1 MHPPKVEYDYIIVG
15 AGSAGCILAERLS
28 ASGEFTVL
36 LLEAGGTDHHPWFK
50 IPMGYGKLYYH
61 PRYNWMYQTTPQ
73 AELEQRKLYVPRG
86 KVRGGSGA
94 INAMIYV
101 RGAVHDFDDWAI
113 ATGDSG
119 WSYDAVL
126 PYFKKLETHWNPDP
140 NWHGQTGKIHVS
152 SLREGMHPVCEHF
165 LRACRALQYPENP
178 DFNGAQLEGFGVYD
192 VNIERGI
199 RDSSSR
205 AYLQPAL
212 QRKNLTIKT
221 DAIVERILFDE
232 DKRASAVHLTQQHA
246 TVVYHAKREIIIS
259 AGAVDSPKLLE
270 LSGIGQSEHLQK
282 LGIPVIK
289 HLPQV
294 GERLQDHLCVSYY
307 YKTKVPTLNESFNSL
322 FGQAWMGLQYLLTR
336 SGPLAM
342 SVNQTGGFFKTS
354 PELTAPNIQ
363 LYFNPLSYTIPKEG
377 KVAIKTDPYPG
388 VLLAFAA
395 CRPSSRG
402 NVHAISADIH
412 AKPAIDPHYLS
423 TEQDQQEAIA
433 GSQLIRKLVQSAPL
447 QAVISEETIPGNQVD
462 TDAEMLAFFRAN
474 AGSIYHL
481 CGSCAMGKTEAD
493 SVVDS
498 QLRVH
503 GVQGLRVVD
512 ASVFPNLTS
521 GNTNAAVMMLAERGA
536 DLILQTA

>member
-101 RGAVHDFDDWAI
+101 RGAARDFDDWAI

-178 DFNGAQLEGFGVYD
+178 DFNGVQLEGFGVYD

-363 LYFNPLSYTIPKEG
+363 LYFNPLSYTIPKAG

>member
-246 TVVYHAKREIIIS
+246 TAVYHAKREIIIS